1 MTDSGL
7 PTSEHLEHL
16 DTDTIADLIE
26 NLLPAPEA
34 HRAREH
40 VKACP
45 ECQQT
50 YDALLQLTE
59 DLAEEGR
66 TDIPMPPDVAEHL
79 DAVIVSESVLR
90 SSTVGVHSLVQLREE
105 PHRHL
110 PKLLLA
116 AAAVVVVAAAGVV
129 GVVLS
134 TADRSNDGA
143 AGINPSGGPSAVP
156 SLSTDEVGPAAQRW
170 LEGTERTDD
179 AVLHGSAAEIDCA
192 RQFAAGRP
200 NSALRLVQPAEVD
213 DRRAT
218 VIGVP
223 GGSPRD
229 IQVFVVTGCGA
240 PGGVATPFYDT
251 TVTLRNR

>member
-45 ECQQT
+45 DCQQT
-50 YDALLQLTE
+50 YDALVQLSE

-66 TDIPMPPDVAEHL
+66 MDIPMPTDVAEHL

-90 SSTVGVHSLVQLREE
+90 ASTVGVHSLAQLREE
-105 PHRHL
+105 PRRHL
-110 PKLLLA
+110 PKLLGA
-116 AAAVVVVAAAGVV
+116 AAAVVLVAAVGV
-129 GVVLS
+129 GVVIATKDQAS
-134 TADRSNDGA
+134 EGA
-143 AGINPSGGPSAVP
+143 ASANQTEVP
-156 SLSTDEVGPAAQRW
+156 TGAVVTMSAKDVGPEAQRW
-170 LEGTERTDD
+170 LEHSPAPILNAPD
-179 AVLHGSAAEIDCA
+179 AEIACA
-192 RQFAAGRP
+192 RTFASGRP
-200 NSALRLVQPAEVD
+200 NPQLELVQPVKLD
-213 DRRAT
+213 GKRAT
-218 VIGVP
+218 LIGLQ

-229 IQVFVVTGCGA
+229 VQLFAVTGCSE

>member
-45 ECQQT
+45 DCQQT
-50 YDALLQLTE
+50 YDALVELSV

-66 TDIPMPPDVAEHL
+66 TDIPMPADVAEHL

-90 SSTVGVHSLVQLREE
+90 ASTVGVHSLAQIREE
-105 PHRHL
+105 PRRHL
-110 PKLLLA
+110 PKLLGA
-116 AAAVVVVAAAGVV
+116 AAAVVVIAAIGV
-129 GVVLS
+129 GVVFATRDQAGEGAASTTQTSPPSGVATMNAKDIGPDAQGWLEHTPTPILNG
-134 TADRSNDGA
+134 TAD
-143 AGINPSGGPSAVP
+143 
-156 SLSTDEVGPAAQRW
+156 
-170 LEGTERTDD
+170 
-179 AVLHGSAAEIDCA
+179 EIACA
-192 RQFAAGRP
+192 KVFASGRP
-200 NSALRLVQPAEVD
+200 NPELRLVQPVKVD
-213 DRRAT
+213 GKRAT
-218 VIGVP
+218 LIGLEA
-223 GGSPRD
+223 GSPRD
-229 IQVFVVTGCGA
+229 IQLFAVTGCSE

>member
-1 MTDSGL
+1 MTDAGL

-45 ECQQT
+45 DCQQT

-59 DLAEEGR
+59 DLADEGR
-66 TDIPMPPDVAEHL
+66 TDIPMPADVAEHL
-79 DAVIVSESVLR
+79 NAVIASESVLR
-90 SSTVGVHSLVQLREE
+90 ASTVGVHSLVQLREE

-116 AAAVVVVAAAGVV
+116 AAAVVVVAGAGVV
-129 GVVLS
+129 GVVLA
-134 TADRSNDGA
+134 TADHSTDGA
-143 AGINPSGGPSAVP
+143 AGIGSPTSVP
-156 SLSTDEVGPAAQRW
+156 SITTEQVGPDAQRW
-170 LEGTERTDD
+170 LEG
-179 AVLHGSAAEIDCA
+179 AKGPVLHGEAAEIDCA
-192 RQFAAGRP
+192 RQFATTQP
-200 NSALRLVQPAEVD
+200 DSELRLVQPATVD
-213 DRRAT
+213 GKRST
-218 VIGVP
+218 VIGLP
-223 GGSPRD
+223 GASAGD
-229 IQVFVVTGCGA
+229 VKVFVVTGCSGS
-240 PGGVATPFYDT
+240 GGPATPFYDT

>member
-50 YDALLQLTE
+50 FDALTQLSE

-66 TDIPMPPDVAEHL
+66 ADIPMPADIAEHL
-79 DAVIVSESVLR
+79 DQVIVSESVLR
-90 SSTVGVHSLVQLREE
+90 SSTVGVHSLAQIREE
-105 PHRHL
+105 PHRHI
-110 PKLLLA
+110 PKLLT
-116 AAAVVVVAAAGVV
+116 AAAGVV
-129 GVVLS
+129 LVAAVGVGVVIATKDQGS
-134 TADRSNDGA
+134 DATNPTAALPTG
-143 AGINPSGGPSAVP
+143 VP
-156 SLSTDEVGPAAQRW
+156 TMTAKDVGPEAQQW
-170 LEGTERTDD
+170 LEKSNG
-179 AVLHGSAAEIDCA
+179 AVLHGTADEIACA
-192 RQFAAGRP
+192 RRFATGRP
-200 NSALRLVQPAEVD
+200 NPNVQLVQPVKVD
-213 DRRAT
+213 GRRAIL
-218 VIGVP
+218 IGLP

-229 IQVFVVTGCGA
+229 IQLFVVTGCSD
-240 PGGVATPFYDT
+240 PGGSASPFYET
-251 TVTLRNR
+251 NVTLRNR

>member
-1 MTDSGL
+1 MTDPGL

-66 TDIPMPPDVAEHL
+66 SDIPMPADVAEHL

-90 SSTVGVHSLVQLREE
+90 ASTVGVHSLAQLREE
-105 PHRHL
+105 PRRHL
-110 PKLLLA
+110 PKLLG
-116 AAAVVVVAAAGVV
+116 AAAGVV
-129 GVVLS
+129 LIAALGVGVVFA
-134 TADRSNDGA
+134 TRNQANEGA
-143 AGINPSGGPSAVP
+143 ASTDTNTPPADTVTISSKDISSSIKRWLDHTPSAI
-156 SLSTDEVGPAAQRW
+156 
-170 LEGTERTDD
+170 
-179 AVLHGSAAEIDCA
+179 LHGSSEEQSCA
-192 RQFAAGRP
+192 RAFAAGVS
-200 NSALRLVQPAEVD
+200 NSSVRLVQPAKVD
-213 DRRAT
+213 GKRSTIIGLQGAT
-218 VIGVP
+218 A
-223 GGSPRD
+223 SQ
-229 IQVFVVTGCGA
+229 IQVFAVTGCSS
-240 PGGVATPFYDT
+240 PGGVGTSFYDT
-251 TVTLRNR
+251 TVTLSNR

>member
-45 ECQQT
+45 DCQQT
-50 YDALLQLTE
+50 YDVLVDLSE

-66 TDIPMPPDVAEHL
+66 TDIPMPVDVAEHL
-79 DAVIVSESVLR
+79 DAIIVSESVLR
-90 SSTVGVHSLVQLREE
+90 ASTVGVHSLAQIREE
-105 PHRHL
+105 PRRHL
-110 PKLLLA
+110 PKLLGA
-116 AAAVVVVAAAGVV
+116 AAAVVLVAAVGV
-129 GVVLS
+129 GVVIA
-134 TADRSNDGA
+134 TKDQAGEGA
-143 AGINPSGGPSAVP
+143 ANANPTEVPTGAVV
-156 SLSTDEVGPAAQRW
+156 TMTTAKIGQEAQRW
-170 LEGTERTDD
+170 LEHTSDPILNAPE
-179 AVLHGSAAEIDCA
+179 AEIACA
-192 RQFAAGRP
+192 RDFASGRP
-200 NSALRLVQPAEVD
+200 NPQLKLVQPVKID
-213 DRRAT
+213 GRLAT
-218 VIGVP
+218 LIGLQ

-229 IQVFVVTGCGA
+229 IQVFAVTGCSE

>member
-1 MTDSGL
+1 MSDTGL

-50 YDALLQLTE
+50 YDALLQLSE

-66 TDIPMPPDVAEHL
+66 EDIPIPTDVADHL

-90 SSTVGVHSLVQLREE
+90 ASTVGVHSLAQLREE
-105 PHRHL
+105 PRRHL
-110 PKLLLA
+110 PKLAL
-116 AAAVVVVAAAGVV
+116 AAAGVIVVAAIGV
-129 GVVLS
+129 GVVVA
-134 TADRSNDGA
+134 TADHSNEGA
-143 AGINPSGGPSAVP
+143 AGLGDNPTELPTGVP
-156 SLSTDEVGPAAQRW
+156 ALTTAEVAPQVQRLLEGSNDPVLRGSSSEVG
-170 LEGTERTDD
+170 
-179 AVLHGSAAEIDCA
+179 CA
-192 RQFAAGRP
+192 RTFAAGQP
-200 NSALRLVQPAEVD
+200 NPTLRLVQPAKVD
-213 DRRAT
+213 DKRST
-218 VIGVP
+218 VIGLQ

-229 IQVFVVTGCGA
+229 IRVYVVTGCNGSS
-240 PGGVATPFYDT
+240 PVAQPFYT
-251 TVTLRNR
+251 TNVTLRNR

>member
-26 NLLPAPEA
+26 NLLPADAA

-50 YDALLQLTE
+50 YDALVQLSE

-66 TDIPMPPDVAEHL
+66 TDIPMPTDVAEHL

-90 SSTVGVHSLVQLREE
+90 ASTVGVHSLAQIREE
-105 PHRHL
+105 PRRHL
-110 PKLLLA
+110 PKLLGA
-116 AAAVVVVAAAGVV
+116 AAAVVVVAAIGIGVV
-129 GVVLS
+129 VATKDQAGEG
-134 TADRSNDGA
+134 TANT
-143 AGINPSGGPSAVP
+143 NPTQVPSGSVV
-156 SLSTDEVGPAAQRW
+156 TMTTQDVGPQSQGW
-170 LEGTERTDD
+170 LERSSDPILNGTPSEN
-179 AVLHGSAAEIDCA
+179 SCA
-192 RQFAAGRP
+192 RTFASGRP
-200 NSALRLVQPAEVD
+200 NPQLRLVQPVKID
-213 DRRAT
+213 GRRAT
-218 VIGVP
+218 LIGVD

-229 IQVFVVTGCGA
+229 VQVFAVTGCSD
-240 PGGVATPFYDT
+240 PGGVADPFYST

>member
-1 MTDSGL
+1 MTDPGL

-34 HRAREH
+34 HSAREH

-66 TDIPMPPDVAEHL
+66 SDIPMPTDVAEHL

-90 SSTVGVHSLVQLREE
+90 ASTVGVHSLAQLREE
-105 PHRHL
+105 PRRHL
-110 PKLLLA
+110 PKLLG
-116 AAAVVVVAAAGVV
+116 AAAGVV
-129 GVVLS
+129 LIAALGVGVVFA
-134 TADRSNDGA
+134 TKDQANDGA
-143 AGINPSGGPSAVP
+143 A
-156 SLSTDEVGPAAQRW
+156 STDANTPPADTVTIASKDIGSATKRW
-170 LEGTERTDD
+170 LDNTPN
-179 AVLHGSAAEIDCA
+179 AILHGSSDEQACA
-192 RQFAAGRP
+192 RAFAAGRS
-200 NSALRLVQPAEVD
+200 NSNVRLVQPAKVD
-213 DRRAT
+213 GKRAT
-218 VIGVP
+218 IIGLQGAAV
-223 GGSPRD
+223 SQ
-229 IQVFVVTGCGA
+229 IQIFAVTGCSS
-240 PGGVATPFYDT
+240 PGGVGTSFYDT

>member
-16 DTDTIADLIE
+16 DPDTIADLIE

-50 YDALLQLTE
+50 FDALTQLSA

-66 TDIPMPPDVAEHL
+66 ADIPMPADIAEHL
-79 DAVIVSESVLR
+79 DQVIVSESVLR
-90 SSTVGVHSLVQLREE
+90 ASTVGVHSLVQIREQ

-110 PKLLLA
+110 PKLLSA
-116 AAAVVVVAAAGVV
+116 AAAVVVVAGIGV
-129 GVVLS
+129 GVVFA
-134 TADRSNDGA
+134 TKDQAADSS
-143 AGINPSGGPSAVP
+143 AGIGPSVLPSGIP
-156 SLSTDEVGPAAQRW
+156 SLTTKDVGPDSQQW
-170 LEGTERTDD
+170 LESTNGPLLNGTETEK
-179 AVLHGSAAEIDCA
+179 ACA
-192 RQFAAGRP
+192 RVFASGRP
-200 NSALRLVQPAEVD
+200 NPVVRLVQPAKVD
-213 DRRAT
+213 GKRALL
-218 VIGVP
+218 IGLQ

-229 IQVFVVTGCGA
+229 IQIFAVTGCSEGS
-240 PGGVATPFYDT
+240 VATPFYDT
-251 TVTLRNR
+251 NITLRNR

>member
-1 MTDSGL
+1 MTESGL

-45 ECQQT
+45 DCQQT
-50 YDALLQLTE
+50 YDALVELSE

-66 TDIPMPPDVAEHL
+66 TDIPMPADVAEHL

-90 SSTVGVHSLVQLREE
+90 ASTVGVHSLAQIREE
-105 PHRHL
+105 PRRHM
-110 PKLLLA
+110 PKLLGA
-116 AAAVVVVAAAGVV
+116 AAAVVLVAAIGV
-129 GVVLS
+129 GVVIATKDQAGDNAANTNP
-134 TADRSNDGA
+134 TAL
-143 AGINPSGGPSAVP
+143 PSGVP
-156 SLSTDEVGPAAQRW
+156 AMTTNDVGPQAQRW
-170 LEGTERTDD
+170 LENTN
-179 AVLHGSAAEIDCA
+179 APVLHGSATELACA
-192 RQFAAGRP
+192 RKFASGRP
-200 NSALRLVQPAEVD
+200 NPQLQLVQPAKVD
-213 DRRAT
+213 GKRA
-218 VIGVP
+218 VLIGLQ

-229 IQVFVVTGCGA
+229 IQLFAVTGCSD
-240 PGGVATPFYDT
+240 PGGDANPIYET